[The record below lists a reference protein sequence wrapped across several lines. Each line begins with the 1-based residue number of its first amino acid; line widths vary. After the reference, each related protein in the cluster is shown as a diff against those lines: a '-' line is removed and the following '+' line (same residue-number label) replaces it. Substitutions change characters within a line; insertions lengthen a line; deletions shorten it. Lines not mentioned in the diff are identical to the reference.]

1 MIRAPARTRRALAI
15 AAHVLF
21 WMSLYVYVPVL
32 PTYAR
37 DLGASLGMV
46 GLVVGAYGL
55 TQLVLR
61 IPIGVWSDRLA
72 RRKPFLIG
80 GMLANAA
87 GAVTLALAPTAWL
100 LVVGRAVTGI
110 GASTFVIASVHL
122 AEFFPSRMVARATGI
137 AVGLSAASQVVIML
151 IGGAVAE
158 VSSVATT
165 FWVAVGLGVV
175 GAAVLLP
182 LPDHARPLQGQP
194 PQVRALARAGT
205 QRSTLVAA
213 ALAALLQYAQF
224 GLTFAFVPLWG
235 QALGASN
242 FDLGLLATV
251 SIAANGLGALVLV
264 GAGARLNG
272 RAAAVSGFLLTAV
285 SGLLIPILP
294 NLGVLIAVQ
303 AIGGFGRGLVFPALM
318 AHSIERAAP
327 AERATA
333 MGVFQGVYALGMFL
347 GPVSAGVLAEW
358 MGLERVFLLI
368 GGLMVL
374 GALAA
379 ARYVADGDDQL

>member
-1 MIRAPARTRRALAI
+1 MRAPARTHRALAI

-46 GLVVGAYGL
+46 GLIVGAYGL
-55 TQLVLR
+55 TQLLLR
-61 IPIGVWSDRLA
+61 IPIGVWSDRVAL
-72 RRKPFLIG
+72 RKPFLIG

-87 GAVTLALAPTAWL
+87 GAAALAVSPMAWL
-100 LVVGRAVTGI
+100 LVVGRAVTGL

-158 VSSVATT
+158 ASTVGAT
-165 FWVAVGLGVV
+165 FWVAVGLGLAGVV
-175 GAAVLLP
+175 VLLP
-182 LPDHARPLQGQP
+182 LPDHARAPQEQP
-194 PQVRALARAGT
+194 PQVQALARAGT
-205 QRSTLVAA
+205 RRSTLVAA
-213 ALAALLQYAQF
+213 TLAALLQYAQF
-224 GLTFAFVPLWG
+224 GLTFAFVPLW
-235 QALGASN
+235 ADSLGASN
-242 FDLGLLATV
+242 FDLGLLGTV
-251 SIAANGLGALVLV
+251 AVTANGLGALVLV
-264 GAGARLNG
+264 VAGARLNG
-272 RAAAVSGFLLTAV
+272 RLAAVFGFLLTAI
-285 SGLLIPILP
+285 SSLLIPVLP
-294 NLGVLIAVQ
+294 NLAVLTLVQ
-303 AIGGFGRGLVFPALM
+303 GIGGFGRGLVFPALM

-347 GPVSAGVLAEW
+347 GPVSAGVLGEW
-358 MGLERVFLLI
+358 LGLDRVFLLI
-368 GGLMVL
+368 GALMVL

-379 ARYVADGDDQL
+379 ARYVAHGDDRL

>member
-1 MIRAPARTRRALAI
+1 MRAPAHTHRALAI

-46 GLVVGAYGL
+46 GLIVGAYGL
-55 TQLVLR
+55 TQLLLR
-61 IPIGVWSDRLA
+61 IPIGVWSDRVA

-87 GAVTLALAPTAWL
+87 GAAALSLSPVAWL
-100 LVVGRAVTGI
+100 LVVGRAVTGL

-122 AEFFPSRMVARATGI
+122 AEFFPGRMVARATGI

-158 VSSVATT
+158 ASTVATT
-165 FWVAVGLGVV
+165 FWVAVALGLAGVV
-175 GAAVLLP
+175 VLLP
-182 LPDHARPLQGQP
+182 LPDHARAPQEQP
-194 PQVRALARAGT
+194 PQVQTLARAGT

-224 GLTFAFVPLWG
+224 GLTFAFVPLW
-235 QALGASN
+235 ADSLGASN
-242 FDLGLLATV
+242 FDLGLLGTV
-251 SIAANGLGALVLV
+251 AVTANGLGALVLV
-264 GAGARLNG
+264 VAGARLNG
-272 RAAAVSGFLLTAV
+272 RLAAVFGFLLTAI
-285 SGLLIPILP
+285 SSLLIPILP
-294 NLGVLIAVQ
+294 NLAVLTLVQ
-303 AIGGFGRGLVFPALM
+303 GIGGFGRGLVFPALM

-347 GPVSAGVLAEW
+347 GPVSAGVLGEW
-358 MGLERVFLLI
+358 LGLDRVFLLI
-368 GGLMVL
+368 GALMVL

-379 ARYVADGDDQL
+379 ARYVAHGDDRL

>member
-87 GAVTLALAPTAWL
+87 GAVTLALAPAAWL
-100 LVVGRAVTGI
+100 LVVGRAITGI

-122 AEFFPSRMVARATGI
+122 AEFFPSRMFARATGI

-151 IGGAVAE
+151 VGGAVAE

-194 PQVRALARAGT
+194 PRVRALARAGT

-303 AIGGFGRGLVFPALM
+303 AVGGFGRGLVFPALM

-358 MGLERVFLLI
+358 LGLERVFLLI

>member
-87 GAVTLALAPTAWL
+87 GAVTLALAPAAWL
-100 LVVGRAVTGI
+100 LVVGRAITGI

-122 AEFFPSRMVARATGI
+122 AEFFPSRMFARATGI

-182 LPDHARPLQGQP
+182 LPDHARPLQGTAAP
-194 PQVRALARAGT
+194 SARARARGHAA
-205 QRSTLVAA
+205 QHPRCRSARGVAA
-213 ALAALLQYAQF
+213 ICTVWPYVRLCS
-224 GLTFAFVPLWG
+224 
-235 QALGASN
+235 ALG
-242 FDLGLLATV
+242 T
-251 SIAANGLGALVLV
+251 GARGEQLRPGVAGHRFHRGQWPRRLVLV

-272 RAAAVSGFLLTAV
+272 RLAAVSGFLLTAV

-358 MGLERVFLLI
+358 LGLERVFLLI

-379 ARYVADGDDQL
+379 ARYVADGDDRL

>member
-1 MIRAPARTRRALAI
+1 MRAPPHTHRALAI

-61 IPIGVWSDRLA
+61 IPIGIWSDRVA

-87 GAVTLALAPTAWL
+87 GAAALALSPVAWL
-100 LVVGRAVTGI
+100 LVVGRAVTGV

-122 AEFFPSRMVARATGI
+122 AEFFPSRTVARATGI

-158 VSSVATT
+158 ASAVATT
-165 FWVAVGLGVV
+165 FWVAVGLGLV
-175 GAAVLLP
+175 GAVVLLP
-182 LPDHARPLQGQP
+182 LPDHARPPREQP
-194 PQVRALARAGT
+194 PQVQALARAGT

-213 ALAALLQYAQF
+213 ALAALLQFAQF
-224 GLTFAFVPLWG
+224 GLTFAFVPLW
-235 QALGASN
+235 ADSLGASN

-251 SIAANGLGALVLV
+251 AITANGLGALVLV

-272 RAAAVSGFLLTAV
+272 RLATVFGFGLTAV
-285 SGLLIPILP
+285 SSLLIPILP
-294 NLGVLIAVQ
+294 NLAVLTIVQ
-303 AIGGFGRGLVFPALM
+303 GIGGFGRGLVFPALM

-347 GPVSAGVLAEW
+347 GPVSTGVLGEW
-358 MGLERVFLLI
+358 LGLERVFLLI
-368 GGLMVL
+368 GALMVL

-379 ARYVADGDDQL
+379 ARYVAHGDDRL

>member
-15 AAHVLF
+15 TAHVLF

-87 GAVTLALAPTAWL
+87 GAVTLALAPAAWL
-100 LVVGRAVTGI
+100 LVVGRAITGI

-122 AEFFPSRMVARATGI
+122 AEFFPSRMFARATGI

-194 PQVRALARAGT
+194 PQGRALARAGT

>member
-1 MIRAPARTRRALAI
+1 MRAPARTHRALAI

-55 TQLVLR
+55 TQLLLR
-61 IPIGVWSDRLA
+61 IPIGVWSDRVA

-87 GAVTLALAPTAWL
+87 GAAALALSPGAWL
-100 LVVGRAVTGI
+100 LVVGRAVTGL

-158 VSSVATT
+158 AGTVATT
-165 FWVAVGLGVV
+165 FWVAVGLGLAGVV
-175 GAAVLLP
+175 VLLP
-182 LPDHARPLQGQP
+182 LPDHARAPQGQP
-194 PQVRALARAGT
+194 PRVQALARAGT

-224 GLTFAFVPLWG
+224 GLTFAFVPLW
-235 QALGASN
+235 ADSLGASN
-242 FDLGLLATV
+242 FDLGLLGTV
-251 SIAANGLGALVLV
+251 AVTANGIGALVLV
-264 GAGARLNG
+264 VAGARLNG
-272 RAAAVSGFLLTAV
+272 RLAAVFGFLLTAI
-285 SGLLIPILP
+285 SSLLIPILP
-294 NLGVLIAVQ
+294 NLAVLTLVQ
-303 AIGGFGRGLVFPALM
+303 GIGGFGRGLVFPALM

-347 GPVSAGVLAEW
+347 GPVSAGVLGEW
-358 MGLERVFLLI
+358 LGLDRVFLLI
-368 GGLMVL
+368 GALMVL

-379 ARYVADGDDQL
+379 ARYVAHGDDRL

>member
-87 GAVTLALAPTAWL
+87 GAVTLALAPAAWL

-122 AEFFPSRMVARATGI
+122 AEFFPSRMFARATGI

-182 LPDHARPLQGQP
+182 LPDHARPLREQP

-285 SGLLIPILP
+285 SGLLIPMLP

>member
-1 MIRAPARTRRALAI
+1 
-15 AAHVLF
+15 
-21 WMSLYVYVPVL
+21 MSLYVYVPVL

-46 GLVVGAYGL
+46 GLIVGAYGL
-55 TQLVLR
+55 TQLLLR
-61 IPIGVWSDRLA
+61 IPIGVWSDRVA

-87 GAVTLALAPTAWL
+87 GAAALALSPVAWL
-100 LVVGRAVTGI
+100 LVLGRAVTGL

-122 AEFFPSRMVARATGI
+122 AEFFPSRTVARATGI

-158 VSSVATT
+158 VSTVAMT

-175 GAAVLLP
+175 GVAVLLP
-182 LPDHARPLQGQP
+182 LPDHARPLQEQP
-194 PQVRALARAGT
+194 PRVQTLARAGT

-224 GLTFAFVPLWG
+224 GLTFAFVPLW
-235 QALGASN
+235 ADSLGASN

-251 SIAANGLGALVLV
+251 AITANGLGALVLV

-272 RAAAVSGFLLTAV
+272 RLAAVVGFALTAV
-285 SGLLIPILP
+285 SSLLIPILP
-294 NLGVLIAVQ
+294 SLAVLIVVQ
-303 AIGGFGRGLVFPALM
+303 GIGGFGRGLVFPALM

-347 GPVSAGVLAEW
+347 GPVSAGVLGEW
-358 MGLERVFLLI
+358 LGLERVFVLI
-368 GGLMVL
+368 GALMVL
-374 GALAA
+374 GALASI
-379 ARYVADGDDQL
+379 RYVAHTEDRL